1 MPGQAGH
8 APRAEEALAGAAPA
22 VLWLDGA
29 PDPLPPL
36 AGGYRCDLL
45 IVGGG
50 YTGLW
55 AALRAKER
63 DPARHVVILEG
74 DACGSGASGRNGG
87 FCQASLTHGL
97 ANGIER
103 FPGEIDRLQRLG
115 RENLAELRQDLDR
128 HGIDCDPEPTGE
140 ITFATRA
147 HEVHELR
154 QAHDL
159 ALAHGEDVVWL
170 DADRARAEVASP
182 TYLAASWARDGC
194 VMLHPAKLAWGLR
207 DAALSA
213 GVEIFERTPVLGLE
227 SDSAGLT
234 ARTPAGTVRAQRAVL
249 ATNAFPPLV
258 RAIRRY
264 VVPVYDYVLATEPLT
279 SEQRL
284 AIGWRGRQGLTDAGN
299 QFHYYRLSP
308 DDRIVWG
315 GYDAVHHFGGPVR
328 EDLYQRPATFTKLAQ
343 HFFETFPQLEGLR
356 FTHRWGG
363 AIDTCSRFSVMFG
376 TAQRGRVA
384 YAVGYTGLGVAASR
398 FGARVALDLLD
409 DPSSPL
415 LELELVRRKALPFPP
430 EPLRWLGIE
439 LTRRSLARAD
449 ATGRRNAWLRALD
462 RVGLGYDS

>member
-1 MPGQAGH
+1 MARAGIE
-8 APRAEEALAGAAPA
+8 RALAEATPA
-22 VLWLDGA
+22 VFWLDGA
-29 PDPLPPL
+29 PDPLPAL
-36 AGGYRCDLL
+36 AGRHRCDLL

-63 DPARHVVILEG
+63 DPGRQVVIVEG
-74 DACGSGASGRNGG
+74 SSCGSGASGRNGG
-87 FCQASLTHGL
+87 FCEASLTHGL

-103 FPGEIDRLQRLG
+103 FPREIDRLLQLG

-128 HGIDCDPEPTGE
+128 HGIACELEPTGA
-140 ITFATRA
+140 ITFATRP
-147 HEVHELR
+147 HEVEELRESHELE
-154 QAHDL
+154 L
-159 ALAHGEDVVWL
+159 AYGEDVVWL
-170 DADRARAEVASP
+170 DTNRSRAEVASP
-182 TYLAASWARDGC
+182 TYLAGSFARDGC
-194 VMLHPAKLAWGLR
+194 VVLHPARLAWGLR
-207 DAALSA
+207 DAALAA
-213 GVEIFERTPVLGLE
+213 GVEIFEGTRVLGLE
-227 SDSAGLT
+227 TDPSGLT
-234 ARTPAGTVRAQRAVL
+234 ARTHAGSIRAQKAVL

-279 SEQRL
+279 GQQL
-284 AIGWRGRQGLTDAGN
+284 AAIGWRGRQGLTDAGN
-299 QFHYYRLSP
+299 QFHYYRLTA
-308 DDRIVWG
+308 DNRIVWG

-328 EDLYQRPATFTKLAQ
+328 EDLYQRPATFTRLAR
-343 HFFETFPQLEGLR
+343 HFFHTFPQLEGLR

-376 TAQRGRVA
+376 TAGRGRIA

-398 FGARVALDLLD
+398 FGARVALDLID
-409 DPSSPL
+409 DRASPL
-415 LELELVRRKALPFPP
+415 LDLELVRKKALPFPP
-430 EPLRWLGIE
+430 EPFRWLGIE